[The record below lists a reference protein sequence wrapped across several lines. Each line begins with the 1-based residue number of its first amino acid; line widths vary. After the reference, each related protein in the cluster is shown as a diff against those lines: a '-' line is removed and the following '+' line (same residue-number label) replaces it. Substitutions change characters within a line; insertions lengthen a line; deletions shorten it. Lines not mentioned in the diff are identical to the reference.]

1 MFLPI
6 TLPKGV
12 ALTDI
17 RRLQSH
23 SAWYQREAIRHGPGF
38 GAKRFERARQR
49 RQRLIRPFTPTT
61 ARIGPVLRSHL

>member
-17 RRLQSH
+17 RRLKSH
-23 SAWYQREAIRHGPGF
+23 SAWYLRQAARYGPAF
-38 GAKRFERARQR
+38 GVKRFAKAKHR
-49 RQRLIRPFTPTT
+49 RLKTICAITSVT
-61 ARIGPVLRSHL
+61 ARIGPVL